1 MNGWI
6 FRTRHTSLALR
17 TREAISG
24 AKAKGSNRPYVNTFF
39 DLLEGL
45 LDKHPYPPSPIY
57 HCDETGVTTVKTRP
71 NKVISLKGKR
81 HIACLTSVESRTRI
95 TVELDMN
102 AAREYVPPLII
113 FLRVHMKAELMNGAP
128 PKTISACRK
137 SGWMQSDIFVE
148 CLHHFAKLTNPTAD
162 RLNHSLASRETR
174 NTQTTKRWMIL

>member
-17 TREAISG
+17 IREAISG
-24 AKAKGSNRPYVNTFF
+24 ARAKGSNRPYVNTFF

-128 PKTISACRK
+128 QKRSLRVASQAGCRVIYLWNV
-137 SGWMQSDIFVE
+137 SITSQNSQTQPPIDS
-148 CLHHFAKLTNPTAD
+148 TT
-162 RLNHSLASRETR
+162 HSQAEKHETHKQQ
-174 NTQTTKRWMIL
+174 NVG